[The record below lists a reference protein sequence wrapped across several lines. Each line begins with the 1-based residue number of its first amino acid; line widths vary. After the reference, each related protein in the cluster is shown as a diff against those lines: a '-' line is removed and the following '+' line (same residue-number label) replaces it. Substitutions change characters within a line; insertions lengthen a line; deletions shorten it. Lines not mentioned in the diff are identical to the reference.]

1 MAQVI
6 AKNKGTNDCIA
17 IKMKHGTE
25 YVELKR
31 EMNLQYEG
39 SELQFATISRPS
51 AYGEYHVL
59 GKRATLLPFQT
70 LRSARSG
77 S

>member
-1 MAQVI
+1 MAYVI
-6 AKNKGTNDCIA
+6 AKNSGTNGCIA

-25 YVELKR
+25 LVELKR

-51 AYGEYHVL
+51 AYGE
-59 GKRATLLPFQT
+59 
-70 LRSARSG
+70 
-77 S
+77 